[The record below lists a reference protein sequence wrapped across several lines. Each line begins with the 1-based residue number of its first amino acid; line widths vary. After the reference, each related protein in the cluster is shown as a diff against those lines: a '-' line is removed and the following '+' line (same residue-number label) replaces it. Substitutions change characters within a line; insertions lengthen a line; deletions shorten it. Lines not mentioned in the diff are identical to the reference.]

1 MKVASVEW
9 QKNEWKRIDKPR
21 TLVDK
26 IKEYLGR
33 AAKEQVDI
41 IVFPGFTG
49 CFYQQLSCPDNR
61 SVRSLINKSDAGE
74 YIEQVKTLSQNYNM
88 AICPGS
94 YWQKEKG
101 NIYHESCLIIDGE
114 VQFKQRQIY
123 LACWERELGFS
134 RGTKIELKEIK
145 DWKLALIIS
154 TDVFYPQVSRMVAL
168 RGADIVLS
176 PIGFIGE
183 KNRSLQISGIW
194 QEVQQNQ
201 FFAVESG
208 FNGFLGEQSFWGESV
223 IYAPLEM
230 TKKGDGYLERSRGQ
244 KSLIVTQLD
253 NEQRKKA
260 ISKFDVLSQ
269 LNREFYWQ
277 MKMFKHLKEDEC
289 REYRSLDRKMV

>member
-9 QKNEWKRIDKPR
+9 KKNEWKKIDKPK
-21 TLVDK
+21 TLVYK
-26 IKEYLGR
+26 IKEYLEK
-33 AAKEQVDI
+33 AIEEQVDI

-49 CFYQQLSCPDNR
+49 CFFQQLSCPDR
-61 SVRSLINKSDAGE
+61 SIMSLIDEADSRE
-74 YIEQVKTLSQNYNM
+74 YIEQVKELSQNYKI

-101 NIYHESCLIIDGE
+101 NIYHESCLIINGE
-114 VQFKQRQIY
+114 VRLTQRQIY
-123 LACWERELGFS
+123 LARWERELGLS
-134 RGTKIELKEIK
+134 RGAKIKLKEIK

-176 PIGFIGE
+176 PVGITGE
-183 KNRSLQISGIW
+183 KNQALQISAMW

-208 FNGFLGEQSFWGESV
+208 FNGFLGEQSFWGES
-223 IYAPLEM
+223 IIHAPLEM
-230 TKKGDGYLERSRGQ
+230 TEKENGFLTRTKGQ
-244 KSLIVTQLD
+244 QSLIIAQLD
-253 NEQRKKA
+253 NEQRRKA

-269 LNREFYWQ
+269 LNREFYQQ
-277 MKMFKHLKEDEC
+277 MKMF
-289 REYRSLDRKMV
+289 RGR